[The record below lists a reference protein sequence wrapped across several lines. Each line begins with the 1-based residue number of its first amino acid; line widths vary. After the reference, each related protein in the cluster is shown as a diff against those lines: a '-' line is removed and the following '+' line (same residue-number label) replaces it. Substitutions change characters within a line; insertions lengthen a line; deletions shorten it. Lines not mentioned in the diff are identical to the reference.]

1 MKGRIATTSA
11 AALRLEG
18 AAAGFTLVELMIAM
32 TISLLLMSALVSVFV
47 NSSRS
52 SSELA
57 KTNAMI
63 DNGRSALLLLET
75 DLEHAGFWGGY
86 IPQFDDLTSTVVPGD
101 VPTIVPNP
109 CKTYATWD
117 GNYVTAAIGIPV
129 QSYDAL
135 PAGAGCL
142 APLVQRAG
150 TDVLVVRHSE
160 VCLPGAANCDPNVAG
175 ALYFQTSFCAAEQNA
190 GTAQGGSATTIT
202 LSAGASTTLGAYVGL
217 MLRTTGGTG
226 AGQFAQVSS
235 YGAGQVATV
244 NDPWAVVPDNTTT
257 YAFSYVL
264 GTTAFPLYQR
274 NCVGTGTPPAT
285 TLPIT
290 GGTISNQRKFISNI
304 YYISNFPNPDYPG
317 QVIPTLVRSP
327 FDLAG
332 GVLAQQAPVP
342 LIDGVEGFRVVI
354 GVDDVSKTGA
364 PVDYT
369 AAVNWANPNNL
380 VLPTNRG
387 DGVPDVYV
395 RCTTAAP
402 CTLSQLM
409 NAVAV
414 KVYMLVR
421 DRDPTLGYVDPKTY
435 CLGEPNANG
444 SCPAASQY
452 TPNDA
457 YKRHMYVTTV
467 RINNVAGRRETPP

>member
-1 MKGRIATTSA
+1 MRRVTTRIS
-11 AALRLEG
+11 
-18 AAAGFTLVELMIAM
+18 AAGFTLVELMIAT

-47 NSSRS
+47 NTSRS

-63 DNGRSALLLLET
+63 DNGRSAALLLET
-75 DLEHAGFWGGY
+75 DIEHAGFWGGY

-101 VPTIVPNP
+101 VPAIVPNP
-109 CKTYATWD
+109 CQTYATWD
-117 GNYVTAAIGIPV
+117 GNYVTALVGIPV
-129 QSYDAL
+129 QSYDTL
-135 PAGAGCL
+135 PAGAGCI
-142 APLVQRAG
+142 APLAQRAG

-190 GTAQGGSATTIT
+190 GTAQGGAASSIT
-202 LSAGASTTLGAYVGL
+202 LSAGASGTLGAYNGL
-217 MLRTTGGTG
+217 MLRTTSGTG
-226 AGQFAQVSS
+226 AGQFRQVSS

-244 NDPWAVVPDNTTT
+244 NDAWAVVPDNTTT

-274 NCVGTGTPPAT
+274 NCVGTGSPA

-290 GGTISNQRKFISNI
+290 AGTAANQRKYISDI

-317 QVIPTLVRSP
+317 QVIPTLVRSS
-327 FDLAG
+327 FDLTG
-332 GVLAQQAPVP
+332 GVLAQQAPVS
-342 LIDGVEGFRVVI
+342 LIDGVEGFRIVI
-354 GVDDVSKTGA
+354 GVDDISKSGA
-364 PVDYT
+364 AVDYT

-387 DGVPDVYV
+387 DGFPDVYV
-395 RCTTAAP
+395 RCTTATP
-402 CTLSQLM
+402 CTPYQLM
-409 NAVAV
+409 NAVVV

-421 DRDPTLGYVDPKTY
+421 DRDPTQGYVDPKTY

-444 SCPAASQY
+444 TCPAASQY
-452 TPNDA
+452 TPADS

-467 RINNVAGRRETPP
+467 RINNVAGRRETP